1 MANLVKVIFGGN
13 GQVNLTSYV
22 ASASKLL
29 PRPVG
34 NQVLG
39 LVKILTNAN
48 NNNRNSFT
56 TPNPLAPGN
65 LHLVSSEI
73 VI

>member
-1 MANLVKVIFGGN
+1 M
-13 GQVNLTSYV
+13 VNFTSYV
-22 ASASKLL
+22 QSASKLL

-48 NNNRNSFT
+48 GANRNSFT
-56 TPNPLAPGN
+56 TPNPLLAGMHCPKAD
-65 LHLVSSEI
+65 I
-73 VI
+73 